1 MQKSPA
7 FQPGFF
13 HNACRTGGS
22 ATPFKERDRRT
33 IAAESPPVKRLFDAF
48 HLLVKGI
55 VGVVLLHD
63 AGLVAQTEADG
74 LEPLYF
80 F

>member
-1 MQKSPA
+1 MRGVFIMPFTPPLHMQKSPA

-33 IAAESPPVKRLFDAF
+33 IAAESRTSSGYSMPFTCL
-48 HLLVKGI
+48 
-55 VGVVLLHD
+55 
-63 AGLVAQTEADG
+63 
-74 LEPLYF
+74 
-80 F
+80 